1 MTGALW
7 IMLLAQAAPTPTPA
21 QTLDLSDGPVS
32 TTTVAVTVTLDPQGR
47 VVSCKPSTGAAGPAA
62 CAGFKKGRVV
72 SAPLRKNGKPIG
84 GLMTVSTTSIVSER

>member
-1 MTGALW
+1 MLVHW
-7 IMLLAQAAPTPTPA
+7 LMLLAQAGPA
-21 QTLDLSDGPVS
+21 QTMDLSQGPVS

-47 VVSCKPSTGAAGPAA
+47 VLSCKPGAGGAAA

-72 SAPLRKNGKPIG
+72 AAPLRKNGKPVG

>member
-1 MTGALW
+1 MGVHW
-7 IMLLAQAAPTPTPA
+7 IMLLMQAAAPA
-21 QTLDLSDGPVS
+21 QVMDLSRGPVS

-47 VVSCKPSTGAAGPAA
+47 VLSCRSGVGGAAA

-72 SAPLRKNGKPIG
+72 SAPLRKNGKPVG